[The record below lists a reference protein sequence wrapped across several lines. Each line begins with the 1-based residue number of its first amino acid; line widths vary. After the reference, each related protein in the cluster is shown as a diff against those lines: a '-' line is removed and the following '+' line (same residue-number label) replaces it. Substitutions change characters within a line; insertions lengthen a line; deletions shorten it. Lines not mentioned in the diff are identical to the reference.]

1 MFKCAL
7 IGTATLLAS
16 ATASFADISWGVS
29 GHPITAY
36 PGIPIE
42 RQLDYVQDLGLK
54 SYRVNI
60 ADASTADVLA
70 RVVAEAKKRG
80 IEVLP
85 VITPGGIDL
94 DKDSPDEIR
103 AKARAIAVELGTRF
117 RDDIRAWELG
127 NELENY
133 AIIKPCEKR
142 DDGTTYPCEWGPAGG
157 VGPLDYYGPRWVK
170 VSAVLKG
177 LTEGMIEVDPNIR
190 KAVGTAGWGH
200 TGAFERMKND
210 GIEWDISVWHMYGDD
225 PEPAFDVIAKYG
237 KPIWVTE
244 FNNPYGSQDSEREQ
258 AEGLLKSMNQ
268 LRELQDKYNVEAAH
282 IYEPLDEKYW
292 APSFE
297 ASMGLVRLVG
307 SAERGWSAEGP
318 KVSYGAVRSF
328 IRGPQRLPVPQRN
341 CDLADSDHGILASV
355 KQTVFA
361 HCLILGRKPSG
372 EETDRWSAALED
384 GATDLTT
391 MMVEFMRSREFME
404 KYSLIGLSDRGYV
417 SFLYRLLAD
426 RDADGH
432 GLGTYSKQLREG
444 ELTREAVAL
453 GMITSSEFA
462 AIHKKHIKANAD
474 AAAAPETALA
484 K

>member
-1 MFKCAL
+1 MLKCTL
-7 IGTATLLAS
+7 VGTATLLAS
-16 ATASFADISWGVS
+16 ATVSFADISWGVS

-36 PGIPIE
+36 PGIAIK

-60 ADASTADVLA
+60 ADAATADVLA
-70 RVVAEAKKRG
+70 RIVAEAKKRG

-85 VITPGGIDL
+85 VVTPAGIDL

-133 AIIKPCEKR
+133 AIIQPCEKR

-177 LTEGMIEVDPNIR
+177 LTEGMTEVDPNIR

-200 TGAFERMKND
+200 TGAFERMKQD
-210 GIEWDISVWHMYGDD
+210 GIEWDISVWHMYGGD
-225 PEPAFDVIAKYG
+225 PEPAFEVIAKYG

-244 FNNPYGSQDSEREQ
+244 FNNPYGSQHSEREQ
-258 AEGLLKSMNQ
+258 AEGLLRSMNQ
-268 LRELQDKYNVEAAH
+268 LSKLQDRYNVEAAH
-282 IYEPLDEKYW
+282 IYELLDEKYW
-292 APSFE
+292 APNFE

-318 KVSYGAVRSF
+318 KISYGAVRNF
-328 IRGPQRLPVPQRN
+328 IRGPQRVPVPQRN
-341 CDLADSDHGILASV
+341 CDLADGGHEIVSV

-372 EETDRWSAALED
+372 EETDRWSATLED
-384 GATDLTT
+384 GAIDVPT
-391 MMVEFMRSREFME
+391 MMIELMRSREFAG
-404 KYSLIGLSDRGYV
+404 KYADFGLDDRAYV
-417 SFLYRLLAD
+417 TFLYRLLAD
-426 RDADGH
+426 READGH
-432 GLGTYSKQLREG
+432 GLGTYTKQLREG
-444 ELTREAVAL
+444 TMSREAVAL
-453 GMITSSEFA
+453 GMMISSEFA
-462 AIHKKHIKANAD
+462 AIHASPLRAEPE
-474 AAAAPETALA
+474 AALVTE
-484 K
+484 